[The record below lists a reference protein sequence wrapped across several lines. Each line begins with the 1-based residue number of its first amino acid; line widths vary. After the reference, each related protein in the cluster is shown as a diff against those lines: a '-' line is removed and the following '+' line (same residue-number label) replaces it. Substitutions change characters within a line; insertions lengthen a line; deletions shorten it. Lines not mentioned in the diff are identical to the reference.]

1 MPSWGLIAGLAI
13 AGAIALGKR
22 IARRSHD
29 LTRLLEERGAV
40 PSGNEHVLVR
50 RGVQIRVRTID
61 ARRHEPFATEALG
74 GVLVPSGLRFLRRRN
89 WAGRAVPSVLTDLD
103 QAPEI
108 DRSDEGVIRSDTLTA
123 LPPLDELGEPWRRL
137 MHSEAVL
144 LGCNGP
150 RVLARVGQIEET
162 PELLDGLLDAVVA
175 VARWDDGFGAT
186 LASLPGAEPLIDHE
200 LAPGVHFPDGLVLG
214 VRDGTTLLA
223 QLDAA
228 RGSATATVGPGGLLT
243 DGDLPAA
250 CVAALA
256 RTGEGTLAAGHNGAR
271 FTWAT
276 IERDP
281 ARHRAA
287 IEALRALAAQ
297 GPYR

>member
-1 MPSWGLIAGLAI
+1 MHWAGIVVFAI
-13 AGAIALGKR
+13 AMGIRYAIKQSSGG
-22 IARRSHD
+22 SD
-29 LTRLLEERGAV
+29 MDRLLRNRGGVRDGSAHHLIRDGV
-40 PSGNEHVLVR
+40 QVTVR
-50 RGVQIRVRTID
+50 RLGD
-61 ARRHEPFATEALG
+61 RRAYVAPTEATA
-74 GVLVPSGLRFLRRRN
+74 GVLVPPGLRFLRRRN
-89 WAGRAVPSVLTDLD
+89 WGTRGVPAVLAELD
-103 QAPEI
+103 KAPQI
-108 DRSDEGVIRSDTLTA
+108 DHNDEGILRSDTLTA
-123 LPPLDELGEPWRRL
+123 LPPLPDLATAWNTL
-137 MHSEAVL
+137 MRTEATL
-144 LGCNGP
+144 LGCTGT
-150 RVLARVGQIEET
+150 RVVAR
-162 PELLDGLLDAVVA
+162 LDQPADTDDVLDALINGVVA
-175 VARWDDGFGAT
+175 VARWDNGFGDA
-186 LASLPGAEPLIDHE
+186 LAALPGAERLVDHE
-200 LAPGVHFPDGLVLG
+200 LAPGVSFPDGLVLG

-228 RGSATATVGPGGLLT
+228 RGSATATVGRSGVVT

-256 RTGEGTLAAGHNGAR
+256 RAGEGTLVAGDNGAR